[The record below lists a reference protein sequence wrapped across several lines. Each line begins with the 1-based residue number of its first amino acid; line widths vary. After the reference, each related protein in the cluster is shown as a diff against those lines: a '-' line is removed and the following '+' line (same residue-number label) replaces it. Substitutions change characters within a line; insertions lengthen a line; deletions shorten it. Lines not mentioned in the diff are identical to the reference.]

1 MNNLIKTMNI
11 SEGNDKL
18 VGGGKVDES
27 IRKENNKK
35 QKKEHNTSFYYEVY
49 HKLKIYYEYSI
60 NEEERKNKC
69 FLKNKNPLTEITKLQ
84 DELVSFFDGNI
95 ELFSNPFYFL
105 NYEEDN
111 NINKNDLKNYLG
123 TKYPNLLNI
132 MEDVIKCSLIINRNV
147 YYVCDLFN
155 DVYKN
160 IEKNNIHTE
169 ISKTIY
175 INEVLKECIE
185 KENLIIMIFLEIL
198 IYINRNEKIGITLD
212 NDNKS
217 MKHEYFSEKEDN
229 YTDNELKKN
238 EEVKSSSDNSSLTNN
253 SLASL
258 NISKKKKKKNINN
271 KKINGDKFSY
281 YVLVNLTE
289 NDFVE
294 NIFLEID
301 KIIKFLIKFD
311 GICDK
316 AEYAFNY
323 KTHKINILFNLLDLL
338 FLYFSKFHANINN
351 ISSIFKSINHLVSTK
366 YFDFISTDYYVKELD
381 NLLFLESQKKN
392 KKIIKYIKNIK
403 NSKLISQVDD
413 YYKLDI
419 NISDSGLNKFD
430 IFSENGLNSSVY
442 KSLNFEPSTIFP
454 KINQSLES
462 GITNFQ
468 GKNVS
473 NPISIGNTNS
483 IPNIII
489 TEPNENMSN
498 INQKTQN
505 LVDVDTLNKFS
516 NNIVTNNQINYSNF
530 HSEINNLRGK
540 NSGNTMIN
548 PQNKCGIKNNIF
560 NKCLDCTGYWY
571 SCNCSLNNFEKSTL
585 TLSTQISLLLI
596 LCLHPN
602 IDKYVYEKRKNIKIN
617 NSSSPDGIN
626 ISVQSSGKENINEL
640 LELKKKKID
649 FENFQTPTIWKY
661 NCMSTEKD
669 YKHLMGIKNNYII
682 SENYISENI
691 SYYYLF
697 FSKITEA
704 KKKKKYNKI
713 EEKPVE
719 EFWNDKIFQDASNDG
734 ITGSCSYDSNILMLK
749 FVIGLFINSKE
760 DILSSIF
767 DDNIFKVLRNF
778 ILKKISS
785 YTLIG
790 NLIFH
795 LFHSIFLSAFIK
807 NGRTTD
813 VWNTFIDSHIKRD
826 FNLKR
831 KKKIDNKDANIFKD
845 TITSSNN
852 NTASFI
858 QDNAQTRQNFDGIN
872 KNINISQH
880 RMGSDSLLNRTIQN
894 PSDLYMHQ
902 NSYRNMHNNIIYIYK
917 KKGEYIIDILAF
929 LKILCI
935 NYPRLIT
942 KYVCILKNI
951 INRYHSRI
959 MEFSEIDDTFYHHNL
974 EQIHEIDNSGSRNG
988 VNTIPT
994 RNSKNEHDKYSQ
1006 LKENKYYNINEE
1018 RRMIIM
1024 KYRSLKLIAEEKM
1037 KICIDFYS
1045 DIFVQI
1051 LDFASVLCN
1060 NIYDLKIIE
1069 NVVMCFKTPLTA
1081 NLNIFNLIK
1090 KLFNQFTCA
1099 LNGKFNEFSKITNK
1113 QHIYEKTRGNTKSG
1127 VVLNGN
1133 FNIID
1138 DETSNDITNNGFIDS
1153 INIDSTNNG
1162 QVNVKN
1168 SRDLYRNV
1176 FGRSVNISSNQN
1188 ATTSSNNNVS
1198 LFSSYKDGNGKNG
1211 NGEEEYENGN
1221 YNNSY
1226 DGNDY
1231 RYDDNDDDYC
1241 SNAYFTYINYFKLNL
1256 LEKLFEQNNYLKEI
1270 LKNNNVMEYL
1280 EKNNA
1285 YLRNLIKENYLV
1297 EKHINDKKIFKN
1309 YASNLDAYNKLL
1321 SYENDYTASA
1331 RDANKILQD
1340 IEQSNNKLK
1349 LFLNFKGVTSLFG
1362 AQVNPISYVGGL
1374 QNNLDNNSLQLQSSM
1389 SNFLENLLEEKN
1401 CINYLLADNKVAEN
1415 LLRENNILKYEY
1427 NKYNMIDLFFKNKT
1441 EENQLDNIKSIMLT
1455 EYNVNK
1461 IFSYE
1466 KRFKILKTNF
1476 DGSYNNKEAIKF
1488 FFEDNKEAIN
1498 FFKDKKNEP
1507 PIFKDDDSSSLNE
1520 NIMNRAKVILKREL
1534 EDDSKSYIDARYLL
1548 NNIFEKRFYPYN
1560 CIKMLEKC
1568 LLFLSSVNNNKLCY
1582 YMPLNK
1588 NLLVDYIL
1596 LEQYEN
1602 ASGNTA
1608 SSTSM
1613 DIANMHLQENNNVN
1627 KLFPDDDEKNPFR
1640 IRNKKYNNMISLI
1653 DTQNYINTTQFK
1665 NVFIHNLNM
1674 HSNKKSKDKH
1684 KIVKHYKT
1692 LHLLDMLYEIV
1703 KTKGNS
1709 SLDLLNLK
1717 CLSLEI
1723 LCSSF
1728 VKNSSSALSVLC
1740 IITNIFPDLFLDV
1753 VKQFKD
1759 QNDQLKKKL
1768 DFLDKE
1774 ASIENPKYKKIE
1786 QLTNNLSVPK
1796 INLKVIIIF
1805 MKCVNFLIYIIGI
1818 KRKFNMSLTKI
1829 WHFFNNI
1836 EKIKEIDAKMKSKK
1850 PMNSNSSTKTQ
1861 NCAFFDIFY
1870 NFDDFFDEI
1879 DNEQNSEDAENCQ
1892 NRNNNGQEFNILNMG
1907 KSNNIGNK
1915 ICIESDQEKNG
1926 KNIKNNLEQGMNN
1939 NSTIGNNIKEINSND
1954 FEDNE
1959 NNDIY
1964 EKCLKKKLMIS
1975 DDDKNVCK
1983 HLIVLT
1989 NYIVQNIFYNLIN
2002 NFILKKIR
2010 DQKYEAEDFLDENIK
2025 LEIFT
2030 NKQENSMFKRRYNYY
2045 INKSKNIESQ
2055 IITMQNDVNIN
2066 TSNIYQIEQMLRQNN
2081 ITFEPY
2087 INSQKMFDKAF
2098 SSNLGGNLSASIP
2111 TNSLNPFPTNFG
2123 IGTSTS
2129 QLGTSPIALGNSTSM
2144 SLFKQDNKG
2153 TNFSSMFNSSNTQT
2167 NILSGTSGNTLNN
2180 TSSLSTSNFNNSTNF
2195 LNPSQTNTTS
2205 HSIMDSQRTMF
2216 ASTSRLL
2223 SPSQETLGLN
2233 SSSNNNTIRDASNS
2247 SLFNA
2252 PISSNNN
2259 IFKPQ
2264 TGLNMFSTNSGTNTS
2279 SIFSTPQSNTTGLF
2293 GGSSLGNNN
2302 SNINDSRSSSIFG
2315 SNMQTNKNNPTIS
2328 SFGSMLNQTSSTSN
2342 TGTNSLGLSGGFGLG
2357 SRPGMNTSNN
2367 LLLNNMDS
2375 KNSQLGGTLGA
2386 STSTSLFGANRS
2398 NSTLTNNTI
2407 FSSTTNT
2414 NSLLNP
2420 ISQNNSTSNIFNKNP
2435 LGTSNTISNNSNL
2448 FSSPTA
2454 STSLFGANTTS
2465 QISSFGNT
2473 TSNMTQTT
2481 TSSLF
2486 NNSFGSQQNNITSSN
2501 NLLGLSSNNLALTGQ
2516 GMNQQSSLFSNNS
2529 TGFSNNLMGN
2539 KGNSSYLFGNETN
2552 QNVMNNNASL
2562 FSTGNIYS
2570 HLGNEHNL
2578 QNILNREGINNINKL
2593 KEYYED
2599 LKIKT
2604 NVLNAEIYKNK
2615 MELKKN
2621 EYNLQKEKRIQLI
2634 KEAKLRYMKSK
2645 SDINFK
2651 EKEMYILIVL
2661 VFMYFKLILKGP
2673 LPSTKNNKKLN
2684 TVMNERF
2691 DYLCDFRPTMYLF
2704 EQILGESNRFMNTF
2718 FNIIFLDNILHEEN
2732 KNLEKIISKYK
2743 NDSDYITI
2751 YNKKKTLFRTNIE
2764 EEDDENKISDQFK
2777 DFKNIKNNLF
2787 TTLTPETYYKKK
2799 MEYIICSY
2807 SKESYNNIL
2816 FHKIKSLGLSI
2827 LKILFER
2834 DVLFIHMYNQW
2845 KNEKI
2850 LYEKINKFHLNF
2862 NSINN
2867 NETSMNNMMN
2877 LNVNDSISESIL
2889 NNNNNNIITS
2899 NFNDINSRGGEQI
2912 KEGLEAGASTGGD
2925 GKEINFTESL
2935 CTPICVHNFLFK
2947 NININSSTT
2956 YLILLL
2962 KNFFR
2967 TSEINKII
2975 IYFILQIII
2984 RDTKTTINIL
2994 KRDAESFNY
3003 LKYALKN
3010 IFIYNLNQQKF
3021 NNSYIISNREIKMQ
3035 NILNNFIDIPLLYY
3049 LKKKNN
3055 IKTKDSVIS
3064 TRKDREF
3071 YERNKKNSISGNE
3084 VLNTSN
3090 WLSYINKH
3098 NSGNNEMDEIDLI
3111 YRVEKNKL
3119 ESENSNMV
3127 LKTKKDG
3134 NYLFEEIEEGNSAN
3148 SSYST
3153 YNSYSSDI
3161 SDNEYKKIN
3170 NLKNKGHIGLN
3181 DNYSLRNEM
3190 ILKYKNFKLKNSKR
3204 NKSKYVY
3211 DYLSDIDLI
3220 DTIKS
3225 KKICIFYDNKEKDEE
3240 NDNITFYNLSSENIN
3255 DNYSKNDYYN
3265 EIKSIN
3271 YNVTG
3276 FCSSYNFLP
3285 INQFYTEKYDFIESE
3300 LVYISDLKLYFYI
3313 KSFKRHSYFTKLLN
3327 IEKVSATSENDKYK
3341 TNTSENINDDINYE
3355 IKENNLSFSNLRRSG
3370 FDDSSL
3376 TSNKKIIINENDIIK
3391 YQNCEEKDIKFRTN
3405 NKLESENEQND
3416 VNKIVEDEIKV
3427 FDFYNKLNK
3436 LNENML
3442 FPNIFYDNKVDKMKY
3457 IEYIKK
3463 IAEKEQNE
3471 NDGKYKNILNPINN
3485 ILKTQKN
3492 EIEKQLSIE
3501 LQKKNIYIN
3510 NEYCEW
3516 IELSHLLNVDIDYN
3530 EIRGGLNKNNS
3541 VLNNYSRMPITKL
3554 ILYFYE
3560 VITRKFLFLNNS
3572 DSLIESCVLS
3582 LLGLSFTPSKQM
3594 DKKNIITN
3602 IDESLELEENC
3613 FLNSLIK
3620 NVIVNFSN
3628 YEHVSET
3635 IKVGY
3640 NNNIA
3645 EIGEQ
3650 HNDRKKRLL
3659 TNEKL
3664 NEFEFKD
3671 DLFINGQ
3678 DEEEIILG
3686 NYINKADNENNFLN
3700 NENLYEMG
3708 SGLNNDNS
3716 KIVFLNKKRKDYYKK
3731 NIFLNNSN
3739 NLKQYNTFE
3748 KNIYFI
3754 KSLNIIYMLSKNKK
3768 IKEYIINL
3776 INTMWHNKYNVFY
3789 YITQNVNIEKLKDT
3803 EKIIFFKISLH
3814 ILNIFIPI
3822 LDHILINIDK
3832 HVEKF
3837 INLSFPNDK
3846 EDNNSIQIFESIN
3859 NNATNNELGNKNNNI
3874 GPQKYCNIFHII
3886 NKENFNEKKNLFEF
3900 LNPIFT
3906 FDNAQNFINHY
3917 INIVKNYNDNYLKHY
3932 IYHYYLFNY
3941 NFEFQKI
3948 YNYSNLEHIH
3958 YIKSNKLCNDINE
3971 KCFNTKSRIN
3981 EYNKKNVHLLYTNI
3995 INVYVNF
4002 CKILNSYKVSKHVN
4016 VNYTFNDG
4024 KYVENYENNNIDENV
4039 KNKILKPINI
4049 ENENEF
4055 NFENLNEIIGN
4066 KSYLLKFLDDYYI
4079 NENISKEEKK
4089 EHIEKNV
4096 YIYNSIN
4103 YLNINYKNWLLV
4115 YKTYIEKITYLID
4128 LILKIKNNT
4137 IKKKIYYLKNYF
4149 YIVNNIQRHLK
4160 SVTSLIKSSYYINFN
4175 IQITPILFIVYLFI
4189 TIFFLSHNNKFA
4201 FKYLSCINKGFHN
4214 LFKGKNMLDFKNT
4227 ENIDG
4232 EDDTNNDDDSG
4243 SEILKH
4249 NNKKNEINKKIKF
4262 YDEINGSK
4270 QGKESDAHL
4279 CDNDEFKIDHLK
4291 YNKKLKMSSVFSK
4304 QILTKEFQNNIINIP
4319 KAYNQDGSSNII
4331 NNFDKKTRTR
4341 YNNTSSSIHD
4351 DGIDTISNLQKGE
4364 LYKSV
4369 FFINNNYNNNNNN
4382 SNNVGSKNLDDN
4394 KLYYDIHSEYYKL
4407 ILKSNEFFGDLL
4419 QLLIILITKKHPV
4432 LNKYTIIYIYECL
4445 YTLLNIYHYSYCF
4458 AEKEYNSKNNKN
4470 MFISLIKRIDHNILN
4485 EFIST
4490 LFTDS
4495 YKNFF
4500 TNNNSTIPIYFYNN
4514 IYKFI
4519 DYNTEIFMIKN
4530 REELT
4535 DNASILESK
4544 NRVSMHNLIDSDNS
4558 DIGNYFLNKEQMYM
4572 KEKKK
4577 VHFADSEPT
4586 KIVNENKVDV
4596 KMSEEDNGVINLNFK
4611 NNFENKIHLNSRS
4624 LNLYE
4629 EIYCS
4634 NFLYNKNDLNLLSIN
4649 LLIFLL
4655 TRIGI
4660 YEIDIKIDENNVKN
4674 LIKGNLFIFNK
4685 NSGNENENKILHTCF
4700 LLSALCDT
4708 SYINEFISSED
4719 LFSLFLKSNIFN
4731 NLYEYKFNYLSNSI
4745 SFLTFPTNFL
4755 ENKNIYIPLPMLII
4769 SYITVI
4775 LKVIDK
4781 KGLQLF
4787 NIIGK
4792 WITTNITI
4800 FTNHLIVN
4808 NYLMKSYEIV
4818 HEINNFTTYN
4828 HNLVYKC
4835 LCYAS
4840 TCNFTREPSN
4850 NTSNSSNKPL
4860 NFVHESKTDVK
4871 TNKENDINDNTKYT
4885 ENLINHSNVKL
4896 VNLDIIYSS
4905 TYYLLRL
4912 YKNYLL
4918 YIHQNYLNL
4927 KKLKIVENIN
4937 KKKNN
4942 KSKKIKQNLTY
4953 MEKKL
4958 INKKGNIGEIDSS
4971 KNINRYINKF
4981 NDENNIPNKIPI
4993 QKENYFR
5000 NHFHPNYSEYESN
5013 EHNSDYDESESQDNE
5028 EEEEE
5033 EDEEEE
5039 EEKNIREMDS
5049 IKNNFS
5055 KLINSVYNE
5064 KNSQFIIGNYNN
5076 KNVLS
5081 NNMNTIFGN
5090 SNSNNGFIENNYFYI
5105 DKGLCFEFNEISL
5118 NICNII
5124 KEHTYILQY
5133 VKDLLNI
5140 LSIFVI
5146 YDISWK
5152 DENEL
5157 VTTDIDSHKE
5167 TRGNHYVNVKSD
5179 NNIDENNYNF
5189 DTKEMRRKNI
5199 RTHRIL
5205 QNIIPK
5211 YSIKFHC
5218 INLCLDIIE
5227 YDIGIYDEYVQ
5238 QYKTKYY
5245 EYIKIVLK
5253 VFMNTSFYY
5262 INIIKYENK
5271 HMLKSVS
5278 VAMKK
5283 LTNIIFFLLTNLIR
5297 KEKTT
5302 DEDKKKHALINKF
5315 LYDKNGFKKNAHEIT
5330 TELFNCE
5337 DNIFT
5342 DKKCSLDHVKKFL
5355 ENTEID
5361 IHVLKKIL
5369 TCIIYFTFAMLN
5381 NQKVNKINIE
5391 NINLNHINKINL
5403 KKIANTYLENNNI
5416 LKVFTFILQRSTQIY
5431 YLLYNYA
5438 MQS

>member
-1 MNNLIKTMNI
+1 MNNLMKNMNI
-11 SEGNDKL
+11 PEGSSKIG
-18 VGGGKVDES
+18 GGGKVEES
-27 IRKENNKK
+27 RGKDSNKK
-35 QKKEHNTSFYYEVY
+35 KNDEHNTSFYYEVY

-69 FLKNKNPLTEITKLQ
+69 FLKNKNPLNEVTKIQ
-84 DELVSFFDGNI
+84 DELVTFFDTNI

-111 NINKNDLKNYLG
+111 NINKIDLKNYLG
-123 TKYPNLLNI
+123 TKYPNLLSL
-132 MEDVIKCSLIINRNV
+132 MEDIIKCSLIINRDV

-155 DVYKN
+155 EVYKK

-198 IYINRNEKIGITLD
+198 RYINRNEKIGITLD
-212 NDNKS
+212 GDKKS

-229 YTDNELKKN
+229 YTDSELKKN

-271 KKINGDKFSY
+271 KKIDGDKFSY
-281 YVLVNLTE
+281 YILVNLTE

-294 NIFLEID
+294 NLFLEID

-316 AEYAFNY
+316 TEYVFNY

-351 ISSIFKSINHLVSTK
+351 ISAIFKSINHLVSTK

-392 KKIIKYIKNIK
+392 KKIIKYIRNIK
-403 NSKLISQVDD
+403 NNKLISQADD

-419 NISDSGLNKFD
+419 NISDSALNKLDDFA
-430 IFSENGLNSSVY
+430 ENGLNPSVS
-442 KSLNFEPSTIFP
+442 KSLNFEASTGLP
-454 KINQSLES
+454 KINQPLTS
-462 GITNFQ
+462 GVTSTQ
-468 GKNVS
+468 GQNVNTSTGIGNVS
-473 NPISIGNTNS
+473 NV
-483 IPNIII
+483 PNIVV
-489 TEPNENMSN
+489 TGSNENLAN
-498 INQKTQN
+498 INQRTQN
-505 LVDVDTLNKFS
+505 PLDVNSLNKFGS
-516 NNIVTNNQINYSNF
+516 NMLSNNQINSSTF
-530 HSEINNLRGK
+530 HSEMNNLGGRT
-540 NSGNTMIN
+540 SGNTIN
-548 PQNKCGIKNNIF
+548 SQNKYGMKNNIF

-602 IDKYVYEKRKNIKIN
+602 IDRYVYEKRKNIKIN
-617 NSSSPDGIN
+617 NSASPDGTN
-626 ISVQSSGKENINEL
+626 IGAQSSGKENINDL
-640 LELKKKKID
+640 LELKKKQID
-649 FENFQTPTIWKY
+649 FDNFHTPIMWKY

-669 YKHLMGIKNNYII
+669 YKHLMGMKNNYMI
-682 SENYISENI
+682 SESYITENI
-691 SYYYLF
+691 SYYYSF
-697 FSKITEA
+697 FSKISDA

-719 EFWNDKIFQDASNDG
+719 EFWNDKNIQDASNNG
-734 ITGSCSYDSNILMLK
+734 ITGSSSTSDSNILMLK

-760 DILSSIF
+760 DIFSSIF
-767 DDNIFKVLRNF
+767 DDNIFKLLYNF

-795 LFHSIFLSAFIK
+795 LFHSIFLSSFIK

-813 VWNTFIDSHIKRD
+813 LWNTFIDSHIKRD
-826 FNLKR
+826 FNLRR
-831 KKKIDNKDANIFKD
+831 KKKIDSKDVNISKD
-845 TITSSNN
+845 PLTSSSINK
-852 NTASFI
+852 ASYI
-858 QDNAQTRQNFDGIN
+858 QDDMVIRPNFDGIPR
-872 KNINISQH
+872 NITQH

-902 NSYRNMHNNIIYIYK
+902 NSYRSVHNNIIYIYK
-917 KKGEYIIDILAF
+917 KKGECIIDILIF
-929 LKILCI
+929 LKILCT

-974 EQIHEIDNSGSRNG
+974 EQIHEVDNSGNRGGSNMVPNRG
-988 VNTIPT
+988 L
-994 RNSKNEHDKYSQ
+994 KNDHDKYSQ
-1006 LKENKYYNINEE
+1006 LKEKKYYNINEE

-1127 VVLNGN
+1127 LVLNNN

-1153 INIDSTNNG
+1153 INIDATNSG
-1162 QVNVKN
+1162 QISVKN

-1176 FGRSVNISSNQN
+1176 FGRGANISNTQN
-1188 ATTSSNNNVS
+1188 VTTGSNNNAS
-1198 LFSSYKDGNGKNG
+1198 LFSPYKDANGKNG
-1211 NGEEEYENGN
+1211 NGDEEYE
-1221 YNNSY
+1221 

-1231 RYDDNDDDYC
+1231 RYDDDDDYC

-1349 LFLNFKGVTSLFG
+1349 LFLDFKGVTSLFG
-1362 AQVNPISYVGGL
+1362 VQINPMSDVGGL
-1374 QNNLDNNSLQLQSSM
+1374 QNNLDPNALALQGSM

-1427 NKYNMIDLFFKNKT
+1427 NKYNMIDLFFKNKI
-1441 EENQLDNIKSIMLT
+1441 EESQLDNIKSIMLT

-1461 IFSYE
+1461 ILSYE

-1476 DGSYNNKEAIKF
+1476 DGSYNNKEAIKI

-1498 FFKDKKNEP
+1498 FFKDKKYEP

-1534 EDDSKSYIDARYLL
+1534 EDDSRSYIDARYLL

-1596 LEQYEN
+1596 LEQYEST
-1602 ASGNTA
+1602 SGNT
-1608 SSTSM
+1608 TGGGPI
-1613 DIANMHLQENNNVN
+1613 DIANMHLQENNNMN
-1627 KLFPDDDEKNPFR
+1627 KLFPDEDEKNPFR

-1653 DTQNYINTTQFK
+1653 DTQNYTNTTQFK

-1674 HSNKKSKDKH
+1674 HSNKISQDKH

-1740 IITNIFPDLFLDV
+1740 TITNVFPDIFLDV
-1753 VKQFKD
+1753 VKQFKE
-1759 QNDQLKKKL
+1759 QNDNLKKKIDL
-1768 DFLDKE
+1768 LDKE
-1774 ASIENPKYKKIE
+1774 ATIENSKYKKVD
-1786 QLTNNLSVPK
+1786 QMTNNLSVPN

-1805 MKCVNFLIYIIGI
+1805 MKCVNFLLYMIGI

-1829 WHFFNNI
+1829 WYFFNNI
-1836 EKIKEIDAKMKSKK
+1836 EKIEEIDLKMKSKRSTN
-1850 PMNSNSSTKTQ
+1850 PNSNSKTK
-1861 NCAFFDIFY
+1861 NSAFFDIFY

-1879 DNEQNSEDAENCQ
+1879 DNEQNSEDAEHDQDVDSND
-1892 NRNNNGQEFNILNMG
+1892 RVFNISNLDG
-1907 KSNNIGNK
+1907 SNNIGNDLIGNK
-1915 ICIESDQEKNG
+1915 SSVERERKRNTKNM
-1926 KNIKNNLEQGMNN
+1926 KNNLEQGMNN
-1939 NSTIGNNIKEINSND
+1939 NSTIGGSSNEINAND
-1954 FEDNE
+1954 FEDGE

-1983 HLIVLT
+1983 HLIILT

-2025 LEIFT
+2025 LEIFM

-2055 IITMQNDVNIN
+2055 IITMQNDVNTN
-2066 TSNIYQIEQMLRQNN
+2066 TSNIYQIEQVLRQNN

-2098 SSNLGGNLSASIP
+2098 SSNLGGNLSTSIP
-2111 TNSLNPFPTNFG
+2111 TNSMNPFSSNLG
-2123 IGTSTS
+2123 IGASTS
-2129 QLGTSPIALGNSTSM
+2129 QLGTTSLGLGNSNTM

-2153 TNFSSMFNSSNTQT
+2153 TNFSSMFNSGNTQT
-2167 NILSGTSGNTLNN
+2167 NALSGGSALN
-2180 TSSLSTSNFNNSTNF
+2180 TSNFNTSSNL
-2195 LNPSQTNTTS
+2195 LNPSQANTPG
-2205 HSIMDSQRTMF
+2205 HSVMDSQRTMF
-2216 ASTSRLL
+2216 ASTSRLV

-2233 SSSNNNTIRDASNS
+2233 SASSNTLRDPSNASLFNTANSSSNN
-2247 SLFNA
+2247 L
-2252 PISSNNN
+2252 
-2259 IFKPQ
+2259 FKPQ
-2264 TGLNMFSTNSGTNTS
+2264 TGLNMFSSNNSGPNNS
-2279 SIFSTPQSNTTGLF
+2279 NLFSANQSNTTGLF
-2293 GGSSLGNNN
+2293 GGSNVGNTG
-2302 SNINDSRSSSIFG
+2302 SNMNDSRGSNIFG
-2315 SNMQTNKNNPTIS
+2315 SNMQANKTNPASS
-2328 SFGSMLNQTSSTSN
+2328 SFGSMFNQTAGTSN
-2342 TGTNSLGLSGGFGLG
+2342 TGGNSLGLGSGFGLG

-2367 LLLNNMDS
+2367 LMLNNMGS
-2375 KNSQLGGTLGA
+2375 KNTQLGTTLGA

-2398 NSTLTNNTI
+2398 GPTLTNNTA

-2414 NSLLNP
+2414 NNLLNP
-2420 ISQNNSTSNIFNKNP
+2420 SQNNSGSSLFNKSP
-2435 LGTSNTISNNSNL
+2435 LGTSNTMSNNSNL
-2448 FSSPTA
+2448 FSSTTG
-2454 STSLFGANTTS
+2454 STSLFGSNTTPQTS
-2465 QISSFGNT
+2465 TFGNAT
-2473 TSNMTQTT
+2473 NSMTQTT
-2481 TSSLF
+2481 SSSLF
-2486 NNSFGSQQNNITSSN
+2486 NNTFGSQQNNAASNN
-2501 NLLGLSSNNLALTGQ
+2501 NLLGLSSTGQ
-2516 GMNQQSSLFSNNS
+2516 GMNQQSSLFSNNNNM
-2529 TGFSNNLMGN
+2529 GFSNNLMGN
-2539 KGNSSYLFGNETN
+2539 SGSNSYLFANGTN
-2552 QNVMNNNASL
+2552 QNLMSNNTSL
-2562 FSTGNIYS
+2562 FNTGNIYS
-2570 HLGNEHNL
+2570 HLGNEQNNL
-2578 QNILNREGINNINKL
+2578 QSILNREGIQNITQL
-2593 KEYYED
+2593 KEYYEE

-2604 NVLNAEIYKNK
+2604 NVLNAEIYKSK

-2621 EYNLQKEKRIQLI
+2621 EYNLQKEKKIQLI
-2634 KEAKLRYMKSK
+2634 KEKKLRYMKSK

-2651 EKEMYILIVL
+2651 EKEMYILIIL

-2684 TVMNERF
+2684 AVMNERF

-2718 FNIIFLDNILHEEN
+2718 FNVVFLDNILHEEN

-2743 NDSDYITI
+2743 NDSNYITI
-2751 YNKKKTLFRTNIE
+2751 YNKKKTLYKKNIGTE
-2764 EEDDENKISDQFK
+2764 DENDMSEQFSDL
-2777 DFKNIKNNLF
+2777 KNGENNLF
-2787 TTLTPETYYKKK
+2787 TTLTPEAYYKKK
-2799 MEYIICSY
+2799 MEYITCSY
-2807 SKESYNNIL
+2807 SKENYNNIL

-2862 NSINN
+2862 NTINN
-2867 NETSMNNMMN
+2867 NGTNNMTN
-2877 LNVNDSISESIL
+2877 SNVNDSTSGSLL
-2889 NNNNNNIITS
+2889 NNNN
-2899 NFNDINSRGGEQI
+2899 FNMLTTNLNDVNSRGDEQI
-2912 KEGLEAGASTGGD
+2912 REGIEAGASTGAD

-2967 TSEINKII
+2967 SSEINKII

-2994 KRDAESFNY
+2994 KRDADSFNY

-3010 IFIYNLNQQKF
+3010 LFIYNLNQQKF

-3035 NILNNFIDIPLLYY
+3035 NILNNFIDIPLMYY

-3055 IKTKDSVIS
+3055 MKTKYSMANP
-3064 TRKDREF
+3064 RKSREL
-3071 YERNKKNSISGNE
+3071 YERSKKNPVSGNE

-3098 NSGNNEMDEIDLI
+3098 NGGNNEIDDADMD
-3111 YRVEKNKL
+3111 YQGEKNKFKSDDPNL
-3119 ESENSNMV
+3119 G
-3127 LKTKKDG
+3127 LKTKKHG
-3134 NYLFEEIEEGNSAN
+3134 NYLFDETEEGNYLKYMDGDSTN
-3148 SSYST
+3148 SSYSS
-3153 YNSYSSDI
+3153 YNSETSD
-3161 SDNEYKKIN
+3161 SEYKQVDN
-3170 NLKNKGHIGLN
+3170 FEHGGHTGLN
-3181 DNYSLRNEM
+3181 DAYGLRNEM
-3190 ILKYKNFKLKNSKR
+3190 VLKYKNFKLKNSKR

-3211 DYLSDIDLI
+3211 DYLSDSDLI

-3240 NDNITFYNLSSENIN
+3240 NDNLTFYNLSSENIN

-3265 EIKSIN
+3265 EIKSVN
-3271 YNVTG
+3271 YNITG

-3285 INQFYTEKYDFIESE
+3285 INNFYTEKYDFIENE
-3300 LVYISDLKLYFYI
+3300 LVYMSDLKLYFYI

-3327 IEKVSATSENDKYK
+3327 IEKVSPTSENDKYK
-3341 TNTSENINDDINYE
+3341 TNITENRDINEDSDYG
-3355 IKENNLSFSNLRRSG
+3355 IKKNNSASPNLRRNN
-3370 FDDSSL
+3370 FDYFSA
-3376 TSNKKIIINENDIIK
+3376 TPNKKIIINENDNNIIRG
-3391 YQNCEEKDIKFRTN
+3391 QGSENKDLKFPGN
-3405 NKLESENEQND
+3405 NKTESDDEQND
-3416 VNKIVEDEIKV
+3416 VEKIVEEEIKV

-3442 FPNIFYDNKVDKMKY
+3442 FPNIFYDSRGDKMKY

-3463 IAEKEQNE
+3463 VAEREQKE
-3471 NDGKYKNILNPINN
+3471 NDGKYKNILGPINN

-3501 LQKKNIYIN
+3501 LRKKYIYIN

-3530 EIRGGLNKNNS
+3530 DIRGGLNKNNS
-3541 VLNNYSRMPITKL
+3541 VLNNYSRIPITKL

-3560 VITRKFLFLNNS
+3560 IITRKFLFLNNS

-3582 LLGLSFTPSKQM
+3582 LLGLSFIPSKQV
-3594 DKKNIITN
+3594 DKKNIITS
-3602 IDESLELEENC
+3602 IDESLELEEHS

-3628 YEHVSET
+3628 YDHISET

-3640 NNNIA
+3640 NNNIVDVPGQDK
-3645 EIGEQ
+3645 EK
-3650 HNDRKKRLL
+3650 KKRLL
-3659 TNEKL
+3659 TNEES
-3664 NEFEFKD
+3664 NRFDFED
-3671 DLFINGQ
+3671 DLLINE
-3678 DEEEIILG
+3678 DEEESVQG
-3686 NYINKADNENNFLN
+3686 NYTNKIDNENNFFN
-3700 NENLYEMG
+3700 NENLYKME
-3708 SGLNNDNS
+3708 SGISNDSS
-3716 KIVFLNKKRKDYYKK
+3716 KIVLLNKKRKDYYKK

-3754 KSLNIIYMLSKNKK
+3754 KSLNIIYMMSKNKK

-3776 INTMWHNKYNVFY
+3776 INTMWYNKYNVFY
-3789 YITQNVNIEKLKDT
+3789 YITQNVNIDKLKDT
-3803 EKIIFFKISLH
+3803 EKIIFFKVSLH

-3822 LDHILINIDK
+3822 LDHILNNIDK
-3832 HVEKF
+3832 HVGKF

-3846 EDNNSIQIFESIN
+3846 EDNNSVEVFESADN
-3859 NNATNNELGNKNNNI
+3859 NTPNESANKNNNT
-3874 GPQKYCNIFHII
+3874 GPQKYCSIFHII
-3886 NKENFNEKKNLFEF
+3886 NKDNFNERKNLFEF

-3906 FDNAQNFINHY
+3906 FDNVQNFINHY

-3941 NFEFQKI
+3941 DFEFQRI

-3958 YIKSNKLCNDINE
+3958 YIKSNKASNEINE
-3971 KCFNTKSRIN
+3971 KCFDTKGGIN

-4002 CKILNSYKVSKHVN
+4002 CKILNSYKVN
-4016 VNYTFNDG
+4016 DTNANFTFSSPKYMENDM
-4024 KYVENYENNNIDENV
+4024 NNGESCNIVDDL
-4039 KNKILKPINI
+4039 KNKILKPMHM
-4049 ENENEF
+4049 ENENGF
-4055 NFENLNEIIGN
+4055 NFEDLNEIIGN
-4066 KSYLLKFLDDYYI
+4066 KSYLLKFLDNYYLSDETS
-4079 NENISKEEKK
+4079 NETQK
-4089 EHIEKNV
+4089 EHLEKNV

-4115 YKTYIEKITYLID
+4115 YKTYIEKITYLVD

-4160 SVTSLIKSSYYINFN
+4160 NVTSLIKSSHYINFN

-4201 FKYLSCINKGFHN
+4201 FRYLSCINKGFHN
-4214 LFKGKNMLDFKNT
+4214 LFKGKNMLDFKNSQ
-4227 ENIDG
+4227 NAD
-4232 EDDTNNDDDSG
+4232 EDEEEEDNEKNHSNPSGDT
-4243 SEILKH
+4243 IKQ
-4249 NNKKNEINKKIKF
+4249 NKKIKF

-4270 QGKESDAHL
+4270 KAGKESDAHL
-4279 CDNDEFKIDHLK
+4279 YDNDEFKIDHLK

-4304 QILTKEFQNNIINIP
+4304 QILTREFQNNIINIP
-4319 KAYNQDGSSNII
+4319 KTYNQDGSTNLI
-4331 NNFDKKTRTR
+4331 NSFDKKTGMG
-4341 YNNTSSSIHD
+4341 YNNGDSFMHGN
-4351 DGIDTISNLQKGE
+4351 GIEAILNLQKGE
-4364 LYKSV
+4364 LYKSG
-4369 FFINNNYNNNNNN
+4369 FFINNGYNNH
-4382 SNNVGSKNLDDN
+4382 VGSKSAGED

-4445 YTLLNIYHYSYCF
+4445 YTLLNIYHYSYTY
-4458 AEKEYNSKNNKN
+4458 AEKEYNAKNNKN
-4470 MFISLIKRIDHNILN
+4470 MFISLIKRIDQDILN

-4500 TNNNSTIPIYFYNN
+4500 TNSNSTIPIYFYNN

-4519 DYNTEIFMIKN
+4519 DYNTEIFMMKN
-4530 REELT
+4530 NEDLA
-4535 DNASILESK
+4535 DGASILEPK
-4544 NRVSMHNLIDSDNS
+4544 NRMTMNNFIDSDDS
-4558 DIGNYFLNKEQMYM
+4558 DIGNYFMNKEQKHM
-4572 KEKKK
+4572 KEKKKKK

-4586 KIVNENKVDV
+4586 KIGNINKADVNMSGENA
-4596 KMSEEDNGVINLNFK
+4596 GLININFK

-4685 NSGNENENKILHTCF
+4685 NAENENENKILHTCF

-4708 SYINEFISSED
+4708 SYINEFVSNED

-4775 LKVIDK
+4775 LKVVDK

-4787 NIIGK
+4787 NLIGK
-4792 WITTNITI
+4792 WITKNISI

-4808 NYLMKSYEIV
+4808 NYLMKSHEIA

-4840 TCNFTREPSN
+4840 TCNFTKEPSSS
-4850 NTSNSSNKPL
+4850 TTNSPTRPL
-4860 NFVHESKTDVK
+4860 NFSQTSTTNVRSSKETDPNASK
-4871 TNKENDINDNTKYT
+4871 RNT
-4885 ENLINHSNVKL
+4885 ENLINHANVKL

-4918 YIHQNYLNL
+4918 YIHQNYLSL
-4927 KKLKIVENIN
+4927 KKLQIVENIN
-4937 KKKNN
+4937 KRKKN

-4953 MEKKL
+4953 MEDEM
-4958 INKKGNIGEIDSS
+4958 INKKGNIGGIDGS
-4971 KNINRYINKF
+4971 KNISSSEF
-4981 NDENNIPNKIPI
+4981 NDENSMSNGVPI
-4993 QKENYFR
+4993 QKQNYHG
-5000 NHFHPNYSEYESN
+5000 NNYDTNYSEYESD
-5013 EHNSDYDESESQDNE
+5013 ENSDFSDDDDSESQDNE
-5028 EEEEE
+5028 
-5033 EDEEEE
+5033 DE
-5039 EEKNIREMDS
+5039 NIRGTDS
-5049 IKNNFS
+5049 IKSNFS
-5055 KLINSVYNE
+5055 KLINSVYNN
-5064 KNSQFIIGNYNN
+5064 KNSQFIIGNYNDQ
-5076 KNVLS
+5076 NVF
-5081 NNMNTIFGN
+5081 NNNNINNILGNT
-5090 SNSNNGFIENNYFYI
+5090 SSSGFIENNYFYI
-5105 DKGLCFEFNEISL
+5105 DKGLSFEFNEISL

-5146 YDISWK
+5146 YDISLR

-5167 TRGNHYVNVKSD
+5167 SRGDNYLNTKGD
-5179 NNIDENNYNF
+5179 NNIDENNFNY
-5189 DTKEMRRKNI
+5189 DTRETRRKNI

-5278 VAMKK
+5278 MAMKK
-5283 LTNIIFFLLTNLIR
+5283 LTNIIFFLLTNLTR

-5302 DEDKKKHALINKF
+5302 DEDKKKHALLNKF
-5315 LYDKNGFKKNAHEIT
+5315 LYDKSGYKKNAHEIT

-5342 DKKCSLDHVKKFL
+5342 DKKSSLDNIKKFL

-5438 MQS
+5438 MES